1 MEIKPSIGKYIVYAS
16 DYCLL
21 DSHVMDGGGTNE
33 TAKIQAILDKA
44 KEWGMLH
51 LIMDGAALISGIRVH
66 SNTTI
71 ECLNNTC
78 GFFMEAGSDDAVI
91 RNAEFSK
98 TEYTAVNVTL
108 KGGTYNHNGANQA
121 MCFPEEDQLP
131 KGDGCS
137 EMLVP
142 FKFFGVQNFK
152 MIDVSIVDQ
161 RRYALLMGNWE
172 DVYMEN
178 VRIPLPH
185 LLKETN
191 QDGLHFHGPGKN
203 LVLKNIS
210 GHGGDDFI
218 AINTDEGDNVSSISD
233 VEIDGVFLDGACQA
247 VRLLCRDQG
256 ILENVS
262 IRNVHG
268 TVDSFGF
275 YINPWWHEMIP
286 GVTRP
291 SGKFRNISIENI
303 DVTMTNPLYDYN
315 PQALF
320 YLGGDIENIRFRNI
334 AVRAD
339 QPDFRL
345 LAIREGDGTLWEE
358 RAGHFPTHIQDV
370 FMDNV
375 FIAPVKEDI
384 KFEKPFAV
392 ECLADDAVHVDR
404 ITLNNITAK
413 NGNPEKALLTIEDT
427 TRVKEVNMNGIRL
440 EGFGEATKGKCEAL
454 NAFDVQIA

>member
-51 LIMDGAALISGIRVH
+51 LIMDGAALISGIRIH

-71 ECLNNTC
+71 ECLNSTC
-78 GFFMEAGSDDAVI
+78 GFFLEAGSDNTVI

-142 FKFFGVQNFK
+142 FKFFGVKNFK
-152 MIDVSIVDQ
+152 MLDLDIVDQ

-178 VRIPLPH
+178 VRIPLPGQ
-185 LLKETN
+185 LIGTN

-210 GHGGDDFI
+210 GRGGDDFI
-218 AINTDEGDNVSSISD
+218 AINTDEGDNVSSVSD

-268 TVDSFGF
+268 TIDSFGF
-275 YINPWWHEMIP
+275 YITPWWHEMVP

-291 SGKFRNISIENI
+291 TGIYRNISIENI
-303 DVTMTNPLYDYN
+303 DVTMKNP
-315 PQALF
+315 
-320 YLGGDIENIRFRNI
+320 
-334 AVRAD
+334 
-339 QPDFRL
+339 
-345 LAIREGDGTLWEE
+345 
-358 RAGHFPTHIQDV
+358 
-370 FMDNV
+370 
-375 FIAPVKEDI
+375 
-384 KFEKPFAV
+384 
-392 ECLADDAVHVDR
+392 
-404 ITLNNITAK
+404 
-413 NGNPEKALLTIEDT
+413 
-427 TRVKEVNMNGIRL
+427 
-440 EGFGEATKGKCEAL
+440 
-454 NAFDVQIA
+454 